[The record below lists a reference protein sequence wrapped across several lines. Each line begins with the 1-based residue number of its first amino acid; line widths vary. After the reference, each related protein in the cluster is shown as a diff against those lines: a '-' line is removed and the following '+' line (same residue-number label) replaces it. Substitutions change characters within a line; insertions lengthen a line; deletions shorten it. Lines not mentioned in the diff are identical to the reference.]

1 MNTVI
6 HLGQMLVRHIAPC
19 VLARLLR
26 SAAKQRIG
34 QGILRAN
41 QRFANYVRRST
52 PSDIDS
58 MPSFNLVDDQPIR

>member
-6 HLGQMLVRHIAPC
+6 HLGQMLV
-19 VLARLLR
+19 VTSLLASSLAYSV
-26 SAAKQRIG
+26 SAVKQRIG

-52 PSDIDS
+52 P
-58 MPSFNLVDDQPIR
+58 